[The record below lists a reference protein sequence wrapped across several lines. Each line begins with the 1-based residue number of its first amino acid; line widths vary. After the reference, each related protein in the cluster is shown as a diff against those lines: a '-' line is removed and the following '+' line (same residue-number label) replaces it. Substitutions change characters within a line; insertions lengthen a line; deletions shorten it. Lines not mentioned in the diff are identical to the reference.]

1 MTIIGITG
9 PTGAGKTTVLKEIEA
24 LGGAVI
30 DCDAVYHEMLESDR
44 ALQESLER
52 AFGPLRDGQGAIDR
66 KKLGALVF
74 GDPAKLERLNA
85 IAQRAVV
92 QRTRQMVKENR
103 SRGIGLTAIDAFA
116 LLESGLADLCTTT
129 VAVLAPAEARVA
141 RIMARGG
148 HFGGLCL
155 GPGEG
160 SAAGPVLCGGLR
172 PYPVQRLRHR
182 GGVFPEGRGVFERD
196 RVGRTVCARA
206 RHNKRTMRRAKRPCE
221 IKGGLFYE

>member
-1 MTIIGITG
+1 MTVIGITG

-44 ALQESLER
+44 ALQENLER

-141 RIMARGG
+141 RIMAR
-148 HFGGLCL
+148 
-155 GPGEG
+155 EG
-160 SAAGPVLCGGLR
+160 I
-172 PYPVQRLRHR
+172 
-182 GGVFPEGRGVFERD
+182 PEEY
-196 RVGRTVCARA
+196 ARA
-206 RHNKRTMRRAKRPCE
+206 RVAAQQSDEFYRSACGYTLVNDCATAEEFGRNARTLLERILQE
-221 IKGGLFYE
+221 HKGR

>member
-1 MTIIGITG
+1 MTVIGITG

-141 RIMARGG
+141 RIMAR
-148 HFGGLCL
+148 
-155 GPGEG
+155 EG
-160 SAAGPVLCGGLR
+160 ISEEYAWSRVKAQKGDD
-172 PYPVQRLRHR
+172 Y
-182 GGVFPEGRGVFERD
+182 FTEGCD
-196 RVGRTVCARA
+196 HTLYNDCAQA
-206 RHNKRTMRRAKRPCE
+206 EEFALRAKTLVE
-221 IKGGLFYE
+221 SILQEHIQ

>member
-1 MTIIGITG
+1 MTVIGITG

-24 LGGAVI
+24 LGARSSTAMPCTTKCWKVI
-30 DCDAVYHEMLESDR
+30 EPYRKAWR
-44 ALQESLER
+44 
-52 AFGPLRDGQGAIDR
+52 GPLAPPGRTGAIDR

-141 RIMARGG
+141 RIMAREGISEDYAWARVR
-148 HFGGLCL
+148 
-155 GPGEG
+155 GP
-160 SAAGPVLCGGLR
+160 AAGPVLCGRAVPISCTTTAAPRRSFPGR
-172 PYPVQRLRHR
+172 QRS
-182 GGVFPEGRGVFERD
+182 FERD
-196 RVGRTVCARA
+196 RVGAHSVRRA

>member
-1 MTIIGITG
+1 MTVIGITG

-141 RIMARGG
+141 RIMAR
-148 HFGGLCL
+148 
-155 GPGEG
+155 EG
-160 SAAGPVLCGGLR
+160 I
-172 PYPVQRLRHR
+172 
-182 GGVFPEGRGVFERD
+182 PEEY
-196 RVGRTVCARA
+196 ARA
-206 RHNKRTMRRAKRPCE
+206 RVASQQSDAFYRDACGYTLVNDCATAEEFGAKARTLLERILQE
-221 IKGGLFYE
+221 HKGR

>member
-1 MTIIGITG
+1 MTVIGITG

-141 RIMARGG
+141 RIMAR
-148 HFGGLCL
+148 
-155 GPGEG
+155 EG
-160 SAAGPVLCGGLR
+160 I
-172 PYPVQRLRHR
+172 
-182 GGVFPEGRGVFERD
+182 PEEY
-196 RVGRTVCARA
+196 ARA
-206 RHNKRTMRRAKRPCE
+206 RVAAQQSDEFYRSACGYTLVNDCATAEEFGRNARTLLERILQE
-221 IKGGLFYE
+221 HKGR

>member
-1 MTIIGITG
+1 MTVIGITG

-44 ALQESLER
+44 SLQESLER

-116 LLESGLADLCTTT
+116 LLERVWPTC
-129 VAVLAPAEARVA
+129 APPRWPYWP
-141 RIMARGG
+141 RRRRGWRASWPG
-148 HFGGLCL
+148 RAFRRTMP
-155 GPGEG
+155 GPG
-160 SAAGPVLCGGLR
+160 
-172 PYPVQRLRHR
+172 
-182 GGVFPEGRGVFERD
+182 
-196 RVGRTVCARA
+196 
-206 RHNKRTMRRAKRPCE
+206 
-221 IKGGLFYE
+221 

>member
-1 MTIIGITG
+1 MTVIGITG

-85 IAQRAVV
+85 IAQEKGGA
-92 QRTRQMVKENR
+92 
-103 SRGIGLTAIDAFA
+103 LT
-116 LLESGLADLCTTT
+116 
-129 VAVLAPAEARVA
+129 LAPAGQVVGGGFILVYGGIEEKCTFPALFEARKEELQDLV
-141 RIMARGG
+141 
-148 HFGGLCL
+148 HK
-155 GPGEG
+155 
-160 SAAGPVLCGGLR
+160 
-172 PYPVQRLRHR
+172 Q
-182 GGVFPEGRGVFERD
+182 
-196 RVGRTVCARA
+196 
-206 RHNKRTMRRAKRPCE
+206 
-221 IKGGLFYE
+221 LFA

>member
-1 MTIIGITG
+1 MTVIGITG

-85 IAQRAVV
+85 IAQRATV

-116 LLESGLADLCTTT
+116 LLGTTT

-141 RIMARGG
+141 RIMAR
-148 HFGGLCL
+148 
-155 GPGEG
+155 EG
-160 SAAGPVLCGGLR
+160 ISEDYAWARVRAQRPDQFFAEGCAHILYNDCGTAEEFSRKAEEFL
-172 PYPVQRLRHR
+172 
-182 GGVFPEGRGVFERD
+182 
-196 RVGRTVCARA
+196 
-206 RHNKRTMRRAKRPCE
+206 KE
-221 IKGGLFYE
+221 IV

>member
-44 ALQESLER
+44 SLQESLER
-52 AFGPLRDGQGAIDR
+52 AFGPLWDGQGAIDR

-141 RIMARGG
+141 RIMAR
-148 HFGGLCL
+148 
-155 GPGEG
+155 EG
-160 SAAGPVLCGGLR
+160 IS
-172 PYPVQRLRHR
+172 
-182 GGVFPEGRGVFERD
+182 ED
-196 RVGRTVCARA
+196 
-206 RHNKRTMRRAKRPCE
+206 
-221 IKGGLFYE
+221 

>member
-1 MTIIGITG
+1 
-9 PTGAGKTTVLKEIEA
+9 
-24 LGGAVI
+24 
-30 DCDAVYHEMLESDR
+30 MLESDR

-129 VAVLAPAEARVA
+129 VAVLARPE
-141 RIMARGG
+141 ARGG
-148 HFGGLCL
+148 AHH
-155 GPGEG
+155 GPG
-160 SAAGPVLCGGLR
+160 
-172 PYPVQRLRHR
+172 
-182 GGVFPEGRGVFERD
+182 
-196 RVGRTVCARA
+196 RA
-206 RHNKRTMRRAKRPCE
+206 FRRTMP
-221 IKGGLFYE
+221 GPG